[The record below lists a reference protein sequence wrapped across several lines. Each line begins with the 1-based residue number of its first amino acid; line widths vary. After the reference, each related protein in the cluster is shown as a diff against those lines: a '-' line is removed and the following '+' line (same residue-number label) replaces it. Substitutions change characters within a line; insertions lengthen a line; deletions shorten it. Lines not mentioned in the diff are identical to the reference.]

1 MKVSII
7 MPVYNSE
14 EYLSAAVDSV
24 LGQDFDDFELILV
37 DDGSKDSSGK
47 ICDAYA
53 ASNPKVLVVHKENG
67 GICSARNAGL
77 SVAKGEYVGFC
88 DNDDEYL
95 PGLLKDNY
103 KLAKD
108 HQVDLMRYGRIR
120 RILRDDG
127 SVWETSTDLEGM
139 FIERK
144 DFHKHYKNIRC
155 EDTIWTGLYRREIIE
170 KYQIRYDERFRYGSE
185 DLNFNLQFL
194 LHSQRLGFNPKKYYV
209 WEQRDAHSTSR
220 NFKKDYMFKNLI
232 NMDLEYEFMTRI
244 CQGKLDN
251 VEKNIFLINSYI
263 YPMIKYMALARGR
276 LSLKEEVS
284 YLNRLRKHPLFD
296 QKLLK
301 DTKKQVRKI
310 NVRTY
315 LTMVLFYERRFRS
328 LIFLLNN
335 GTAILAKFR
344 FKKAN

>member
-1 MKVSII
+1 MKVSVI

-14 EYLSAAVDSV
+14 QYLSAAIDSV
-24 LGQDFDDFELILV
+24 LAQDFDDFELILV

-47 ICDAYA
+47 ICDDYA
-53 ASNPKVLVVHKENG
+53 TKNSKVQVIHKENG

-77 SVAKGEYVGFC
+77 DVAKGEYVGFC

-103 KLAKD
+103 ILAKE

-120 RILRDDG
+120 RILRDNG
-127 SVWETSTDLEGM
+127 SVWETKTDIEKM
-139 FIERK
+139 FIERS

-155 EDTIWTGLYRREIIE
+155 EDTIWTALYRRELIE
-170 KYQIRYDERFRYGSE
+170 TYKIRYDERFRYGSE

-194 LHSQRLGFNPKKYYV
+194 LHSEKLGFNPKHYYV
-209 WEQRDAHSTSR
+209 WKQRDTHSTSR
-220 NFKKDYMFKNLI
+220 SFKKDYMFKNLI
-232 NMDLEYEFMTRI
+232 NMDLEHEFMTKVCKEEI
-244 CQGKLDN
+244 EN

-263 YPMIKYMALARGR
+263 YPMIKYMALAKGR
-276 LSLKEEVS
+276 LTLKEEAA

-296 QKLLK
+296 RELSKATQNR
-301 DTKKQVRKI
+301 VRKM

-315 LTMVLFYERRFRS
+315 ITMKLFYEKRFCS
-328 LIFLLNN
+328 LILLLNN
-335 GTAILAKFR
+335 GTAFLANFR
-344 FKKAN
+344 FKKKK

>member
-1 MKVSII
+1 MKVSVI

-14 EYLSAAVDSV
+14 QYVSGAVDSV

-47 ICDAYA
+47 ICDTYA
-53 ASNPKVLVVHKENG
+53 AKDSRVRVIHKENG

-103 KLAKD
+103 TLAKD
-108 HQVDLMRYGRIR
+108 QQVDLMRYGRIR
-120 RILRDDG
+120 RIVRDDG
-127 SVWETSTDLEGM
+127 SVWETGTDLEEM
-139 FIERK
+139 FIEEK
-144 DFHKHYKNIRC
+144 EFHKHYKNIRC

-170 KYQIRYDERFRYGSE
+170 KYGIRYDERFRYGSE

-194 LHSQRLGFNPKKYYV
+194 LHSERLGFNSQKYYV

-232 NMDLEYEFMTRI
+232 NMDLEYQFMSQI
-244 CQGKLDN
+244 CLNRVDN
-251 VEKNIFLINSYI
+251 VEKNVFLINSYI
-263 YPMIKYMALARGR
+263 YPMTKYMALAKGR
-276 LSLKEEVS
+276 LTLKEEVS
-284 YLNRLRKHPLFD
+284 YLSRLRRHPLFD
-296 QKLLK
+296 QELSKA
-301 DTKKQVRKI
+301 TKKQVLKLNI
-310 NVRTY
+310 RTY
-315 LTMVLFYERRFRS
+315 ITMKLFYERRFRS

-335 GTAILAKFR
+335 GTAILANFR
-344 FKKAN
+344 FKKK

>member
-1 MKVSII
+1 MKVSVI

-14 EYLSAAVDSV
+14 GYLSAAVDSV

-47 ICDAYA
+47 ICDIYA
-53 ASNPKVLVVHKENG
+53 TKNPKVQVVHKENG

-77 SVAKGEYVGFC
+77 SVASGEYIGFC

-103 KLAKD
+103 DLAKK

-120 RILRDDG
+120 RIIKDDG
-127 SVWETSTDLEGM
+127 SVWETSTDLQDM
-139 FIERK
+139 FIDRK

-155 EDTIWTGLYRREIIE
+155 EDTVWTALYRREIIE
-170 KYQIRYDERFRYGSE
+170 KYHIRYDERFCYGSE

-194 LHSQRLGFNPKKYYV
+194 LHSERLGFNSNKYYI
-209 WEQRDAHSTSR
+209 WEQRDVHSTSR

-232 NMDLEYEFMTRI
+232 NMDLEYDFMSGI
-244 CQGKLDN
+244 CQGQVDN
-251 VEKNIFLINSYI
+251 IQKNVFLINSYI
-263 YPMIKYMALARGR
+263 YPMIKYMALAKGK
-276 LSLKEEVS
+276 LTLKEEAA

-296 QKLLK
+296 RELSRT
-301 DTKKQVRKI
+301 TKKKVRKM

-315 LTMVLFYERRFRS
+315 ITMKLFYERRFRS
-328 LIFLLNN
+328 LIFLLNK
-335 GTAILAKFR
+335 GTAFLANFR
-344 FKKAN
+344 FKKK